1 MSFRRD
7 DDKVIEKYKSIW
19 NEIKDLRNI
28 ELNALSTYDGRYI
41 KAKIRTYGNM
51 VYDNF
56 WGLNVPED
64 GVDYKSLSVIS
75 TDFVRVYVNIY
86 YLQVYLDN
94 CAHEILNKRMID
106 YLDDNLFKTDE
117 K

>member
-1 MSFRRD
+1 MSFRRN
-7 DDKVIEKYKSIW
+7 DDKVTEKYKSIW

-56 WGLNVPED
+56 
-64 GVDYKSLSVIS
+64 
-75 TDFVRVYVNIY
+75 
-86 YLQVYLDN
+86 
-94 CAHEILNKRMID
+94 
-106 YLDDNLFKTDE
+106 
-117 K
+117 